1 MADVQPFRA
10 FRYDPQRT
18 SPALAVTQ
26 PYDKITP
33 ALQERYYAASPYNL
47 VRIILGRHEPNDYP
61 GNNVY
66 SRAASSFRDWRQ
78 QGILRQDTP
87 PSLYTYSQ
95 RFILPGSS
103 TELERRGFIALGRIE
118 DYSAGVVFR
127 HEQTLAKPKADRLDL
142 LRATRAHFGQIF
154 MLYEDSGQ
162 VESLL
167 DTPADPDIA
176 VTDEYGVVHRVWQ
189 VSDPRLIDS
198 V

>member
-1 MADVQPFRA
+1 MADIHPFRA

-47 VRIILGRHEPNDYP
+47 VRIILGRHEPNDNQ

-87 PSLYTYSQ
+87 PSLYAYSQ

-103 TELERRGFIALGRIE
+103 TGTG
-118 DYSAGVVFR
+118 
-127 HEQTLAKPKADRLDL
+127 T
-142 LRATRAHFGQIF
+142 
-154 MLYEDSGQ
+154 
-162 VESLL
+162 
-167 DTPADPDIA
+167 
-176 VTDEYGVVHRVWQ
+176 
-189 VSDPRLIDS
+189 PRLHRPRPH
-198 V
+198 